1 MLASTQRCNFEKV
14 KHSILT
20 MPTLVYVAHTPTMK
34 LHISADRLFAAKG
47 LRPIENEE
55 DSNSEDSDIDV
66 GEEDKEQDD
75 KYEDISPP
83 PPPTVTPPVAAKQP
97 AQTRP
102 SRTRRQ
108 PRPLPITTTLE
119 STPAATK
126 KRKATRTPPPA
137 ATKKRKASTAP
148 PAATKKRKVTPTPPP
163 AATKKRK
170 ATPTSPPAVTKK
182 RKATPPTTPATPPTN
197 KRKAAI
203 PIAPAPT
210 TSLVPLP
217 DGSYE
222 TWEGFVDAGGY
233 DITKNQ
239 AQIVK
244 AWVKSLDPV
253 WISEQVKFHKAIFGM
268 RSELDPTARDGWA
281 DVLPKPHSMNFDFCC
296 LILMVATPAVPDT
309 KILAV
314 FGKLFKENYVDPKW
328 VLEQG
333 EGNIRAILAPL
344 GRQNDSA
351 RYITAIAGVWHSMPR
366 DYRRLLAFPGV
377 GPKVALV
384 TIYECFKDGQG
395 APCDIHMVRIFKA
408 LGWMP
413 TTISVSDS
421 WVGKETSQHEFARAA
436 IEGWFP
442 KLFWSQLNQTW
453 AGLGQLFRSQE
464 HTSKIAQWVDHQAK
478 DWDSTLRLSDLQK
491 LTLIH
496 GAYK

>member
-1 MLASTQRCNFEKV
+1 
-14 KHSILT
+14 
-20 MPTLVYVAHTPTMK
+20 MPTLVYVASTPTLN

-47 LRPIENEE
+47 LLLIENEE
-55 DSNSEDSDIDV
+55 DSNSEEDSDNDDS
-66 GEEDKEQDD
+66 EEYKEHND
-75 KYEDISPP
+75 KYADISPP
-83 PPPTVTPPVAAKQP
+83 PPPTVTPPAAAKQP

-102 SRTRRQ
+102 SRTRRK

-119 STPAATK
+119 LTPAVS
-126 KRKATRTPPPA
+126 
-137 ATKKRKASTAP
+137 KKRKASTAP
-148 PAATKKRKVTPTPPP
+148 PAT
-163 AATKKRK
+163 TKKRK
-170 ATPTSPPAVTKK
+170 ATPT
-182 RKATPPTTPATPPTN
+182 TPLTPPTN
-197 KRKAAI
+197 KRKAAAANKKRNPTPTRPPTTTTTAI
-203 PIAPAPT
+203 QIAPAPT
-210 TSLVPLP
+210 TSLGPLP
-217 DGSYE
+217 YGSYK
-222 TWEGFVDAGGY
+222 TWEGLVDAGGY

-244 AWVKSLDPV
+244 ACVKSLDPV

-281 DVLPKPHSMNFDFCC
+281 EILPKRHSMNFDFCC
-296 LILMVATPAVPDT
+296 LILMVATPAVPDS

-314 FGKLFKENYVDPKW
+314 VGKLFKENYVDPKW

-333 EGNIRAILAPL
+333 EGNIQAILAPL

-351 RYITAIAGVWHSMPR
+351 RYITDIAGVWHSMPR
-366 DYRRLLAFPGV
+366 DYHQLLAFPEV

-395 APCDIHMVRIFKA
+395 APCDIHMVHIFKA

-413 TTISVSDS
+413 TTISLSDS

-436 IEGWFP
+436 IKGWFP
-442 KLFWSQLNQTW
+442 KIFWSQLNQTW
-453 AGLGQLFRSQE
+453 AGLGQLFRSQD